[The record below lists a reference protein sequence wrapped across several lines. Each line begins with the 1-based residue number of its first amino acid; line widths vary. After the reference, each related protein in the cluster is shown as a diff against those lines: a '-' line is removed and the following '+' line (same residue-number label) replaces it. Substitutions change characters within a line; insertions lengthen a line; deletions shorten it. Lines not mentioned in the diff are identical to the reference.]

1 MLAAIAEG
9 NNTKEG
15 IASYIGRES
24 GDLANLLN
32 VLQDCG
38 GTRHEPC
45 SCSPGGARGSGTG
58 ERSSFG
64 HIESDAGGTGAVPPR
79 GYGDQPADPGGSAG
93 WMRGAEPAGQPGVR

>member
-15 IASYIGRES
+15 IASYIGRDS
-24 GDLANLLN
+24 GDLANLN

-45 SCSPGGARGSGTG
+45 SCSPGGRTRIWDWGT
-58 ERSSFG
+58 
-64 HIESDAGGTGAVPPR
+64 
-79 GYGDQPADPGGSAG
+79 QL
-93 WMRGAEPAGQPGVR
+93 VRPY